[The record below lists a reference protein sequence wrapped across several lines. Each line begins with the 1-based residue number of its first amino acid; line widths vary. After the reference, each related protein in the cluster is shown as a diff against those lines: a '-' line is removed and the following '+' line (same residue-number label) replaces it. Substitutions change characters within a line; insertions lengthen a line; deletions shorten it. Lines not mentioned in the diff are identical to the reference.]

1 MFKFYKPKLW
11 LILTDLFL
19 ISVNIFVVFRFF
31 PLTTQNPIEKYFVP
45 ANVLIAAWL
54 VVSYFFDRY
63 NSIKSKSFIQSAF
76 SLFFTSVIILVI
88 FGSFILI
95 QPASPYSQNVLISVL
110 MGVFVSLYLFL
121 FAYYLYRYAVTYDTP
136 NLNPDKRLSAVP
148 QPSHPMSDDA
158 VTERYKRITEFSGE
172 KVINYLQKNTM
183 LYESGTYIFTE
194 FNEKE
199 LEDIEHYQYS
209 TYIQLKRLNHIRG
222 INKMLALVNE
232 KLPDNGILVCC
243 YKSQST
249 IKQRIFDKYP
259 RPVALTVYI
268 FYFLY
273 HRVMP
278 KFFLTKRLY
287 YDLTEGKK
295 RVLSKTEVLGRLNY
309 CGFMLERQSKINDMN
324 FVVAR
329 RVKNAAPLL
338 DRNYGPLIKLKR
350 TGKNGKTFS
359 VYKFRTMH
367 PYAEFLQQYVYENN
381 DLQEGGKFKRDIRV
395 TSMGR
400 FMRKY
405 WIDELPML
413 INLIKGDM
421 KLVGVRPLSKQY
433 FNLYT
438 PELQQKRTNYRPGL
452 LPPFYADM
460 PKTLDEIQASELRYL
475 KQCET
480 NGELRT
486 DFKYFFLILK
496 NILFNKARSA

>member
-1 MFKFYKPKLW
+1 
-11 LILTDLFL
+11 
-19 ISVNIFVVFRFF
+19 
-31 PLTTQNPIEKYFVP
+31 
-45 ANVLIAAWL
+45 
-54 VVSYFFDRY
+54 
-63 NSIKSKSFIQSAF
+63 
-76 SLFFTSVIILVI
+76 
-88 FGSFILI
+88 
-95 QPASPYSQNVLISVL
+95 
-110 MGVFVSLYLFL
+110 
-121 FAYYLYRYAVTYDTP
+121 
-136 NLNPDKRLSAVP
+136 
-148 QPSHPMSDDA
+148 MSDDA

-268 FYFLY
+268 VYFLY

>member
-1 MFKFYKPKLW
+1 M
-11 LILTDLFL
+11 I
-19 ISVNIFVVFRFF
+19 
-31 PLTTQNPIEKYFVP
+31 
-45 ANVLIAAWL
+45 
-54 VVSYFFDRY
+54 
-63 NSIKSKSFIQSAF
+63 
-76 SLFFTSVIILVI
+76 
-88 FGSFILI
+88 
-95 QPASPYSQNVLISVL
+95 
-110 MGVFVSLYLFL
+110 
-121 FAYYLYRYAVTYDTP
+121 
-136 NLNPDKRLSAVP
+136 
-148 QPSHPMSDDA
+148 
-158 VTERYKRITEFSGE
+158 
-172 KVINYLQKNTM
+172 
-183 LYESGTYIFTE
+183 
-194 FNEKE
+194 
-199 LEDIEHYQYS
+199 
-209 TYIQLKRLNHIRG
+209 
-222 INKMLALVNE
+222 
-232 KLPDNGILVCC
+232 
-243 YKSQST
+243 
-249 IKQRIFDKYP
+249 
-259 RPVALTVYI
+259 
-268 FYFLY
+268 
-273 HRVMP
+273 P

-329 RVKNAAPLL
+329 RVKNAAALL

-475 KQCET
+475 TQCET

>member
-1 MFKFYKPKLW
+1 MFKFYKPKFW
-11 LILTDLFL
+11 LILTDLIL

-31 PLTTQNPIEKYFVP
+31 PLTTHNPIDKYFVP
-45 ANVLIAAWL
+45 VNVVLGAWL
-54 VVSYFFDRY
+54 LVSYLFGRY
-63 NSIKSKSFIQSAF
+63 KSVKSVSFIQSAF

-95 QPASPYSQNVLISVL
+95 QPSSPYSQNVLVSLL
-110 MGVFVSLYLFL
+110 MGVFVSLYVFL
-121 FAYYLYRYAVTYDTP
+121 FAYYLYKYAVQYETP

-148 QPSHPMSDDA
+148 FPSHPMSEDA
-158 VTERYKRITEFSGE
+158 VSERYKRITEFSGE
-172 KVINYLQKNTM
+172 KVIPYLKKNTR
-183 LYESGTYIFTE
+183 LFESGTYIFTE

-199 LEDIEHYQYS
+199 LDDIDPYQYS
-209 TYIQLKRLNHIRG
+209 TFIQLKRLNHVRG

-232 KLPDNGILVCC
+232 KLPDEGVLICC

-249 IKQRIFDKYP
+249 TKQNIFNKYP
-259 RPVALTVYI
+259 YPVAISIYI
-268 FYFLY
+268 VYFLY

-324 FVVAR
+324 YVVAR
-329 RVKNAAPLL
+329 RVKNSAQLL

-350 TGKNGKTFS
+350 SGKNGKIFS

-367 PYAEFLQQYVYENN
+367 PYAEYLQQYVYENN

-395 TSMGR
+395 TSIGR

-405 WIDELPML
+405 WLDELPML
-413 INLIKGDM
+413 INMIKGDI
-421 KLVGVRPLSKQY
+421 KLVGVRPLSTQY
-433 FNLYT
+433 FNLYSQ
-438 PELQQKRTNYRPGL
+438 ELQQKRTKYRPGL

-460 PKTLDEIQASELRYL
+460 PKTLDEIQASEMRYL
-475 KQCET
+475 TQCEI
-480 NGELRT
+480 NGVILT
-486 DFKYFFLILK
+486 DFKYFFIILK
-496 NILFNKARSA
+496 NILLKKARSA

>member
-11 LILTDLFL
+11 LILTDLIL

-148 QPSHPMSDDA
+148 HPSHPMSDDA

-249 IKQRIFDKYP
+249 IKQNG
-259 RPVALTVYI
+259 L
-268 FYFLY
+268 YFLFS
-273 HRVMP
+273 VSQSDA
-278 KFFLTKRLY
+278 KILS
-287 YDLTEGKK
+287 DQAV
-295 RVLSKTEVLGRLNY
+295 VLRPYRRQKTG
-309 CGFMLERQSKINDMN
+309 I
-324 FVVAR
+324 
-329 RVKNAAPLL
+329 VKNRSIGKVELLRIYARAAIQNQRHELCGGTKSEKCGSLARPQL
-338 DRNYGPLIKLKR
+338 R
-350 TGKNGKTFS
+350 TAHQTQTN
-359 VYKFRTMH
+359 R
-367 PYAEFLQQYVYENN
+367 
-381 DLQEGGKFKRDIRV
+381 
-395 TSMGR
+395 
-400 FMRKY
+400 
-405 WIDELPML
+405 
-413 INLIKGDM
+413 
-421 KLVGVRPLSKQY
+421 
-433 FNLYT
+433 
-438 PELQQKRTNYRPGL
+438 QKR
-452 LPPFYADM
+452 
-460 PKTLDEIQASELRYL
+460 
-475 KQCET
+475 
-480 NGELRT
+480 
-486 DFKYFFLILK
+486 
-496 NILFNKARSA
+496 